1 MKHNLSVAEL
11 YEESIKKNLA
21 ILSNEGTL
29 VVDTRP
35 YTGRS
40 PKDKFIVYEKETKD
54 NVWWGEVNQP
64 FDEEHFNKLLEE
76 VKNYL
81 NTKDI
86 YIEDLF
92 VGAEEKYRLKLR
104 IITESP
110 WHALFAKNMF
120 IRPNKNDVLDFK
132 PDIFIYHAPFF
143 KAKPEIHK
151 TRSEVFI
158 ILNLSRRIILIG
170 GTLYAGEIKKS
181 VFTFLNYY
189 YPKVKNIL
197 SMHCGANIGK
207 NQDTALFFGLSGTGK
222 TSLSTDP
229 ERPLI
234 GDDEHGWSDEG
245 IFNFEGGCYAKVI
258 KISKEKEP
266 GIYKASTRFGTILEN
281 VILKE
286 DRSVN
291 FDSDEKTENTR
302 SSYPID
308 FLENIKLD
316 GKGGHPKN
324 VFFLSADAFGILPP
338 IAKLTK
344 EQALFYFLSGYT
356 AKLAGTERGIKE
368 PTATFS
374 ACFGAPFLVLRPI
387 EYAKMLLEKIE
398 KYKPNIWLV
407 NTGWFGG
414 PYGIGNRID
423 IVLTRKMINW
433 AINDGNAEFY
443 EFPIFGLLVPK
454 SIQDIPDWIFYPQDS
469 WRNKEEYIQNAKKLA
484 FMFMENIKKFDI
496 DSKILEAGP
505 KL

>member
-1 MKHNLSVAEL
+1 MKRNLSVAEL
-11 YEESIKKNLA
+11 YEESIKKNFA
-21 ILSNEGTL
+21 TLSNDGTL
-29 VVDTRP
+29 VVDTTP

-40 PKDKFIVYEKETKD
+40 PKDKFIVYEEEIKD
-54 NVWWGEVNQP
+54 DVWWGEVNQP

-86 YIEDLF
+86 YVEDLF
-92 VGAEEKYRLKLR
+92 VGADEKYRLKLR
-104 IITESP
+104 VITESP

-120 IRPNKNDVLDFK
+120 IRPNKNDILDFK
-132 PDIFIYHAPFF
+132 PDIVIYHAPFF

-151 TRSEVFI
+151 TKSEVFI
-158 ILNLSRRIILIG
+158 ILHLSKKIILIG
-170 GTLYAGEIKKS
+170 GTLYSGEIKKS

-229 ERPLI
+229 NRPLI

-258 KISKEKEP
+258 RISREKEP

-281 VILKE
+281 VILRE
-286 DRSVN
+286 DRSVD

-316 GKGGHPKN
+316 GKGGHPRN
-324 VFFLSADAFGILPP
+324 IFFLSADAFGILPP

-374 ACFGAPFLVLRPI
+374 ACFGAPFLVLKPI

-398 KYKPNIWLV
+398 KYNPNIWLV

-423 IVLTRKMINW
+423 IVLTRRMIDW

-443 EFPIFGLLVPK
+443 EFPTFNLLVPK
-454 SIQDIPDWIFYPQDS
+454 RISDIPDWIFYPQDS
-469 WRNKEEYIQNAKKLA
+469 WKNKEDYIQSAKKLA
-484 FMFMENIKKFDI
+484 SMFMENIKKFDI
-496 DSKILEAGP
+496 DSKILQAGP

>member
-1 MKHNLSVAEL
+1 MKQNLSVAEL

-21 ILSNEGTL
+21 LISNEGAL
-29 VVDTRP
+29 VVDTTP

-40 PKDKFIVYEKETKD
+40 PKDKFIVYDEELKD
-54 NVWWGEVNQP
+54 EVWWGDVNQP
-64 FDEEHFNKLLEE
+64 FDKNDFYFLLNE

-81 NTKDI
+81 NSREL
-86 YIEDLF
+86 YIENLF
-92 VGAEEKYRLKLR
+92 VGADLKYRLKLK

-120 IRPNKNDVLDFK
+120 IRPKKEDLINFK
-132 PDIFIYHAPFF
+132 EDITIYHAPFF

-151 TRSEVFI
+151 TKSEVFI
-158 ILNLSRRIILIG
+158 ILNLKEKIILIG

-189 YPKVKNIL
+189 YPKIGIL
-197 SMHCGANIGK
+197 SMHCGANVGEK
-207 NQDTALFFGLSGTGK
+207 GDSALFFGLSGTGK

-229 ERPLI
+229 KRPLV

-258 KISKEKEP
+258 RISKEKEP

-281 VILKE
+281 VILRD
-286 DRSVN
+286 DRTID
-291 FDSDEKTENTR
+291 FDSDAKTENTR
-302 SSYPID
+302 SSYPIE
-308 FLENIKLD
+308 FLDNVILE
-316 GKGGHPKN
+316 GKAGHPKN
-324 VFFLSADAFGILPP
+324 IFFLSADAFGILPP

-374 ACFGAPFLVLRPI
+374 TCFGAPFLVHKPI
-387 EYAKMLLEKIE
+387 IYAKMLGEKIE
-398 KYKPNIWLV
+398 KYKPNIWLL

-423 IVLTRKMINW
+423 INYTRAMIDW
-433 AINDGNAEFY
+433 AINSADSEFY
-443 EFPIFGLLVPK
+443 EFPIFNLLVPK
-454 SIQDIPDWIFYPQDS
+454 KIKDIPEWIFYPQDS
-469 WRNKEEYIQNAKKLA
+469 WKDKNLYFQKAKELA
-484 FMFMENIKKFDI
+484 EKFIENIKKFELDKDI
-496 DSKILEAGP
+496 LLAGP
-505 KL
+505 KI